1 MGVLLVQ
8 SSVQENY
15 VHHCS
20 DAAGGEGGPLGGTVD
35 LGTLGEHN
43 SSSSVAEESQ
53 TLTAGKDGE
62 EEMAKEDAG

>member
-1 MGVLLVQ
+1 M
-8 SSVQENY
+8 
-15 VHHCS
+15 HHCS